1 MEPDMNLIG
10 VDLRTVVTTAR
21 LTQAEKME
29 AQLRHLAAMNDAQ
42 LAEKKE
48 RNARRGLRPMNIGT
62 SWIPPSVA
70 RQFSMQSIRGAA

>member
-1 MEPDMNLIG
+1 MNLIG
-10 VDLRTVVTTAR
+10 VDLRTVTTTVR

-48 RNARRGLRPMNIGT
+48 RNARRGLTPMAIGT
-62 SWIPPSVA
+62 QHIPAKIASSFTYVKVA
-70 RQFSMQSIRGAA
+70 

>member
-1 MEPDMNLIG
+1 MNLIG
-10 VDLRTVVTTAR
+10 VDLRTVTTTVR

-48 RNARRGLRPMNIGT
+48 RNARRGLTPMNIGT
-62 SWIPPSVA
+62 SYVPPSVA
-70 RQFSMQSIRGAA
+70 RQYVQIEWLRGGAA

>member
-1 MEPDMNLIG
+1 MNLIG
-10 VDLRTVVTTAR
+10 VDLRTVVTTVR

-48 RNARRGLRPMNIGT
+48 MNARRGLVPMPIGT
-62 SWIPPSVA
+62 AHVPSNVA
-70 RQFSMQSIRGAA
+70 ASFAYVKVA